1 MERVDVRISLD
12 TEFKGCE
19 KQIKL
24 VQGES
29 KTRKLIATITE
40 GSRVI
45 DLDPNTEIAIIRG
58 LKPDKTPIYNICEI
72 IDGKVYYT
80 FSTQD
85 TATSGTGLYEI
96 QIVRV
101 LEDAVS
107 VLHSVQF
114 NTWVQENVTIDGEV
128 ESTGE
133 YTALTSLIAAVG
145 QFGDINQRLKDIENE
160 IITVEHG
167 RAIYTGQGH
176 ESSELIYITGY
187 DRFAFEKCIYG
198 ADIEIPLL
206 RYLDV
211 TVDLFY
217 IDDIVNPAETI
228 TITDAKQILDI
239 AGYDRLVI
247 NIDQGAASAYY
258 KIDYKLS
265 AATFYTKEV
274 VNNMLATTA
283 NNLKLYMQENYV
295 PQSRSI
301 AGYVLNNDIST
312 TQLASALLA
321 NSIMETGIKAD
332 ALEEINQEIDSI
344 IADNISD
351 IMGRSDTLIALHNYI
366 DNNVLDILEEKTNNE
381 IANAIFKG
389 GIQDTTKYQVALEM
403 ALQYNAIRQTVNAV
417 ANDTHYTKSQIDT
430 IIAALNTGGFEV
442 VEELPETGTEKII
455 YLLPKEN
462 EEERN
467 IYEEYIWIPE
477 NEDFEKIGDT
487 GIDLSDYAKLTDLS
501 SAVSALNTSIAAAEQ
516 RAKDASVPTS
526 RKIGNT
532 ALSSDMSRVNLAQE
546 IIASMT
552 NYPGSDITNWYAW
565 LNNTFPTK
573 TNMQTALSDR
583 TKIFIWN
590 SQTLPADPI
599 TEFSGI
605 KNGDLVYETVT
616 DTFYLTY
623 GVTTTTASFIKVVKP
638 DEVINSIDGIKIYI
652 GSGDP
657 TTNLSNYPGI
667 QGGDLYFKGAGSTS
681 RNNAPLINMYYAYIY
696 GNNLYWN
703 EIALIN
709 DVYKKTEVNTLLD
722 AKQPVLTAGNNL
734 NINSENT
741 ISYKESE
748 WELIKTV
755 EATEDNPLGEI
766 VWQASDLD
774 NGTYDDIMVKATN
787 VQGNTTGNYGMQ
799 CKTTA
804 NKFNAGLFG
813 ALLSS
818 AVSSTASRNFFT
830 TIERLN
836 GTTEFD
842 ISSWYIDN
850 YLNKEIRVIH
860 TAPDLVATDSSHK
873 LYYVR
878 IYFSSTNTIK
888 SGTFKI
894 YGRKRIY

>member
-45 DLDPNTEIAIIRG
+45 DLDPTTEIAIIRG

-160 IITVEHG
+160 IITVGHG
-167 RAIYTGQGH
+167 RAIYTGQSH
-176 ESSELIYITGY
+176 ESSEQISITGY

-217 IDDIVNPAETI
+217 IDDIVNPAKTI

-247 NIDQGAASAYY
+247 NIDQGAASTYY

-274 VNNMLATTA
+274 INNLLATTA

-312 TQLASALLA
+312 TQLASRLLA
-321 NSIMETGIKAD
+321 NNIMELGIKAD
-332 ALEEINQEIDSI
+332 ALEEVNQEIDDI
-344 IADNISD
+344 IADNISY
-351 IMGRSDTLIALHNYI
+351 ILSKTDTDNALKNYLT
-366 DNNVLDILEEKTNNE
+366 NNVLDSINMNTTEN
-381 IANAIFKG
+381 IAHKIFKR
-389 GIQDTTKYQVALEM
+389 GIEDYSPYLIALDSALRKTTIL
-403 ALQYNAIRQTVNAV
+403 NIINTGI
-417 ANDTHYTKSQIDT
+417 NDTHYTKAQVDS
-430 IIAALNTGGFEV
+430 IIGALNTGGFKV
-442 VEELPETGTEKII
+442 VKELPETGTEKII

-462 EEERN
+462 KEERN

-487 GIDLSDYAKLTDLS
+487 GIDLSDYAKLTDIS
-501 SAVSALNTSIAAAEQ
+501 SAVSTLNTSIAAAEQ
-516 RAKDASVPTS
+516 RAKDASVPTT
-526 RKIGNT
+526 RKIGNI
-532 ALSSDMSRVNLAQE
+532 ALNSDISRVNLAQE

-552 NYPGSDITNWYAW
+552 NYSGSDLTNWYAW

-583 TKIFIWN
+583 TKIYIWN
-590 SQTLPADPI
+590 SQKLPADPI
-599 TEFSGI
+599 TEFPGI
-605 KNGDLVYETVT
+605 KGGDLIHETVT

-623 GVTTTTASFIKVVKP
+623 GVTTTTASFSKVVKP

-667 QGGDLYFKGAGSTS
+667 QGGDLYFTGAGSTR

-696 GNNLYWN
+696 GNTLYWEQIMLERN
-703 EIALIN
+703 A
-709 DVYKKTEVNTLLD
+709 YTKTEVDTLLD

-748 WELIKTV
+748 WELLKTV
-755 EATEDNPLGEI
+755 EATEDNPLSEI
-766 VWQASDLD
+766 VWQASDLV
-774 NGTYDDIMVKATN
+774 NGTYDDIMVKATG
-787 VQGNTTGNYGMQ
+787 VQGNTVGNYAMQ

-813 ALLSS
+813 TLLSS
-818 AVSSTASRNFFT
+818 AVSTSVARNFFT

-842 ISSWYIDN
+842 ISSWYVDN
-850 YLNKEIRVIH
+850 YLNKEIRVIN
-860 TAPDLVATDSSHK
+860 TAPDLVATDLSHK

-888 SGTFKI
+888 SGKFKI

>member
-45 DLDPNTEIAIIRG
+45 DLDPTTEIAIIRG

-160 IITVEHG
+160 IITVGHG
-167 RAIYTGQGH
+167 RVIYTGQSH
-176 ESSELIYITGY
+176 ESSEQIPITGY

-211 TVDLFY
+211 TVDLFHLE
-217 IDDIVNPAETI
+217 DVVNPAETI
-228 TITDAKQILDI
+228 TITDEKQILDI

-247 NIDQGAASAYY
+247 NIDQGAGSAYY

-274 VNNMLATTA
+274 VNQLLATTA
-283 NNLKLYMQENYV
+283 NNLKLYMQGNYV

-301 AGYVLNNDIST
+301 AGYLLNNDIST

-321 NSIMETGIKAD
+321 NNIMELGIKAD
-332 ALEEINQEIDSI
+332 ALEEINQNIVSI
-344 IADNISD
+344 IADKISY
-351 IMGRSDTLIALHNYI
+351 ILNNTDTNNALKNYLT
-366 DNNVLDILEEKTNNE
+366 NNVLNSINMNTTEN
-381 IANAIFKG
+381 IAHNIFKT
-389 GIQDTTKYQVALEM
+389 GIENYSSYQIALYG
-403 ALQYNAIRQTVNAV
+403 ALQKSVILNLVNTLI
-417 ANDTHYTKSQIDT
+417 NDTHYTKSQVDS
-430 IIAALNTGGFEV
+430 IIGALNTGGFEV

-467 IYEEYIWIPE
+467 IYEEYIWIAE

-501 SAVSALNTSIAAAEQ
+501 SAVSTLNTSIAAAEQ
-516 RAKDASVPTS
+516 RAKDSSVPTT

-532 ALSSDMSRVNLAQE
+532 ALSSDISRANLAQE

-552 NYPGSDITNWYAW
+552 NYSGSDLTNWYAW

-583 TKIFIWN
+583 TKIYIWN

-623 GVTTTTASFIKVVKP
+623 GVTTTTASFSKVVKP
-638 DEVINSIDGIKIYI
+638 DEVINLIDGIKIYI

-667 QGGDLYFKGAGSTS
+667 QGGDIYFKGAGSVS
-681 RNNAPLINMYYAYIY
+681 RNNTPLTNMYYAYLY
-696 GNNLYWN
+696 NNTLYWN

-722 AKQPVLTAGNNL
+722 AKQAVLTAGNNL
-734 NINSENT
+734 NINSQNT
-741 ISYKESE
+741 ISYKEAE

-766 VWQASDLD
+766 VWQASDLV
-774 NGTYDDIMVKATN
+774 NGTYDDIMIKATG
-787 VQGNTTGNYGMQ
+787 VQGNTAGNYGMQ

-804 NKFNAGLFG
+804 NTFNAGLFG
-813 ALLSS
+813 TMLAS
-818 AVSSTASRNFFT
+818 AVSTTVSRSFYT

-842 ISSWYIDN
+842 TSSWYIDN
-850 YLNKEIRVIH
+850 YLNKEIRSIQ
-860 TAPDLVATDSSHK
+860 TAPDLVVTNPSHK

>member
-45 DLDPNTEIAIIRG
+45 DLDPTTEIAIIRG

-133 YTALTSLIAAVG
+133 YTALTSLIATVG

-167 RAIYTGQGH
+167 KVIYTGQSQ
-176 ESSELIYITGY
+176 ESSAHIAITGY
-187 DRFAFEKCIYG
+187 DRFAFEKCVYG

-217 IDDIVNPAETI
+217 LEDIVNPAETI
-228 TITDAKQILDI
+228 TITDEKQILDV

-247 NIDQGAASAYY
+247 NIDQGSGSAYY

-274 VNNMLATTA
+274 VNNMLVTTA

-301 AGYVLNNDIST
+301 AGYLLNNDIST
-312 TQLASALLA
+312 IQLAIALLA
-321 NSIMETGIKAD
+321 NDIMETGIKAD
-332 ALEEINQEIDSI
+332 ALEEINAEIDSI

-351 IMGRSDTLIALHNYI
+351 IMSRSDTLIALYNYI
-366 DNNVLDILEEKTNNE
+366 DNNVLTILEEKSNNE

-389 GIQDTTKYQVALEM
+389 GIQDTTKYQTALEI
-403 ALQYNAIRQTVNAV
+403 ALQYNTIRQIVNAV
-417 ANDTHYTKSQIDT
+417 ANDTHYTKTQVDN

-442 VEELPETGTEKII
+442 VEELPAEGTEKII
-455 YLLPKEN
+455 YLLPKED

-467 IYEEYIWIPE
+467 IYEEYIWIPD

-487 GIDLSDYAKLTDLS
+487 GIDLSNYIQTEDL
-501 SAVSALNTSIAAAEQ
+501 AAAVTTLEELINAAEAS
-516 RAKDASVPTS
+516 AKNASVPTS
-526 RKIGNT
+526 RTIAGL
-532 ALSSDMSRVNLAQE
+532 ALSNDITKSAITQE
-546 IIASMT
+546 VLRQIPNEGVTWGQYMMPLLTRYFYTETEIENKLGNYTKIYTAASMPADVLTEWPNIIAG
-552 NYPGSDITNWYAW
+552 NLINITG
-565 LNNTFPTK
+565 TG
-573 TNMQTALSDR
+573 
-583 TKIFIWN
+583 
-590 SQTLPADPI
+590 TLY
-599 TEFSGI
+599 
-605 KNGDLVYETVT
+605 LVKA
-616 DTFYLTY
+616 
-623 GVTTTTASFIKVVKP
+623 VTTTTVTLEEVVKKEDVISKANGIKVYVGR
-638 DEVINSIDGIKIYI
+638 ST
-652 GSGDP
+652 P
-657 TTNLSNYPGI
+657 TSNLQDYPGI
-667 QGGDLYFKGAGSTS
+667 TGGDIFFQGAGGTDRDSS
-681 RNNAPLINMYYAYIY
+681 PLVYMYYAYIVS
-696 GNNLYWN
+696 GSLYWN

-709 DVYKKTEVNTLLD
+709 NVYKKTEVNTLLD
-722 AKQPVLTAGNNL
+722 AKQPKLTAGLSIEIDANN
-734 NINSENT
+734 NIKYVEPR
-741 ISYKESE
+741 
-748 WELIKTV
+748 WELIQTIDVTNDPQKTYQL
-755 EATEDNPLGEI
+755 TGLSG
-766 VWQASDLD
+766 
-774 NGTYDDIMVKATN
+774 YDDIMIEFIGIKANQNGLNPVTYFWFDGYENYYVGSDHVLGRILGANELRSDQGKSRTSIITRMLGTN
-787 VQGNTTGNYGMQ
+787 IFLQQTSLNVTTSNQIQYNVSNQ
-799 CKTTA
+799 LSDDIL
-804 NKFNAGLFG
+804 NKKI
-813 ALLSS
+813 
-818 AVSSTASRNFFT
+818 TKM
-830 TIERLN
+830 
-836 GTTEFD
+836 
-842 ISSWYIDN
+842 YIDVSGGTSGMA
-850 YLNKEIRVIH
+850 YTEG
-860 TAPDLVATDSSHK
+860 
-873 LYYVR
+873 
-878 IYFSSTNTIK
+878 TIK
-888 SGTFKI
+888 V
-894 YGRKRIY
+894 YGRNRT